1 MLSNQEM
8 IQLLASATSDDNDS
22 YKSMQELIRII
33 ASCVGV
39 DEETGDVFLK
49 VKEVEDNV
57 QANTVSQGLGFGL
70 GSPQSTLVEQ
80 EDNGGDNDS
89 LQD

>member
-1 MLSNQEM
+1 MLSNQDM
-8 IQLLASATSDDNDS
+8 IKLIADATNGNDDNS
-22 YKSMQELIRII
+22 FKSMQELIRVI

-39 DEETGDVFLK
+39 DEDTGEVFLK
-49 VKEVEDNV
+49 VKEVEG
-57 QANTVSQGLGFGL
+57 NTVSQGLGFGL
-70 GSPQSTLVEQ
+70 GTPQSTLVEQ

>member
-8 IQLLASATSDDNDS
+8 IKLIADATNDSIDS

-39 DEETGDVFLK
+39 DEDTGEVFLK
-49 VKEVEDNV
+49 VKEVEDN
-57 QANTVSQGLGFGL
+57 NLSQGLGFGL

-80 EDNGGDNDS
+80 EDNGGE
-89 LQD
+89 

>member
-8 IQLLASATSDDNDS
+8 IQLIASATSDSIDS
-22 YKSMQELIRII
+22 YKAIQELIRII

-39 DEETGDVFLK
+39 DEETGEVFLK
-49 VKEVEDNV
+49 IKEVEDN
-57 QANTVSQGLGFGL
+57 NLSQGLGFGL
-70 GSPQSTLVEQ
+70 GSPQSTLIEQ
-80 EDNGGDNDS
+80 EDNGGDNDT

>member
-1 MLSNQEM
+1 MLSNQDM
-8 IQLLASATSDDNDS
+8 IRLIASATSNDDDS
-22 YKSMQELIRII
+22 YKSIQELIRII

-39 DEETGDVFLK
+39 DEETGDVFLR
-49 VKEVEDNV
+49 VKEVEDINL
-57 QANTVSQGLGFGL
+57 SQGLGFGL
-70 GSPQSTLVEQ
+70 GLTQSTLVEQ

>member
-8 IQLLASATSDDNDS
+8 IQLIASATSDTDDS
-22 YKSMQELIRII
+22 YKSIQELIKII

-39 DEETGDVFLK
+39 DEDTGEVFLR
-49 VKEVEDNV
+49 VKNVEDN
-57 QANTVSQGLGFGL
+57 NLSQGLRFGL

-80 EDNGGDNDS
+80 EDDGGSNDS

>member
-8 IQLLASATSDDNDS
+8 IQLIASATNDSIDS
-22 YKSMQELIRII
+22 YKSIQELIKII

-49 VKEVEDNV
+49 VKEVEDN
-57 QANTVSQGLGFGL
+57 NMSQGLGFGL

-80 EDNGGDNDS
+80 EDNGGDNDT
-89 LQD
+89 LQN

>member
-8 IQLLASATSDDNDS
+8 IQLIASATNDSIDS
-22 YKSMQELIRII
+22 YKSIQELIKII

-39 DEETGDVFLK
+39 DEETGEVFLK
-49 VKEVEDNV
+49 VKEVEESSNL
-57 QANTVSQGLGFGL
+57 SQGFGFGL

-80 EDNGGDNDS
+80 EDNGGDNDT
-89 LQD
+89 LQN

>member
-8 IQLLASATSDDNDS
+8 IKLIADATNGNDDDS
-22 YKSMQELIRII
+22 FKSMQELIRII

-39 DEETGDVFLK
+39 DEETGEVFLK
-49 VKEVEDNV
+49 VKEVEDN
-57 QANTVSQGLGFGL
+57 NVSQGLGFGL

>member
-1 MLSNQEM
+1 MVSNQEM
-8 IQLLASATSDDNDS
+8 LQLIASATSDTDDS
-22 YKSMQELIRII
+22 YKSIQELIRII

-39 DEETGDVFLK
+39 DEETGEVFLK
-49 VKEVEDNV
+49 VKEVEE
-57 QANTVSQGLGFGL
+57 TPSLSQGLGFGL
-70 GSPQSTLVEQ
+70 GSPNSTLVEQ

>member
-1 MLSNQEM
+1 MLSNQDM
-8 IQLLASATSDDNDS
+8 VRLIASATSDDNDS

-49 VKEVEDNV
+49 VKEVEDN
-57 QANTVSQGLGFGL
+57 NLSQGLGFGL

>member
-8 IQLLASATSDDNDS
+8 IQLIASATNDNIDS

-39 DEETGDVFLK
+39 DEETGEVFLK
-49 VKEVEDNV
+49 VKEVEDN
-57 QANTVSQGLGFGL
+57 NLSQGLGFGL

>member
-1 MLSNQEM
+1 MLSNQDM
-8 IQLLASATSDDNDS
+8 VRLIASATSDDNDS

-39 DEETGDVFLK
+39 DEETGEVFLK
-49 VKEVEDNV
+49 VKEVEDN
-57 QANTVSQGLGFGL
+57 TVSQSLGFGL
-70 GSPQSTLVEQ
+70 RSSQSTLVEQ
-80 EDNGGDNDS
+80 EDNGGDDDT

>member
-8 IQLLASATSDDNDS
+8 IQLLASATSESIDS
-22 YKSMQELIRII
+22 YKSIQELIRII

-39 DEETGDVFLK
+39 DEETGEVFLK
-49 VKEVEDNV
+49 VKEVEDN
-57 QANTVSQGLGFGL
+57 NVSQSLGFGL

>member
-1 MLSNQEM
+1 MLSNQDM
-8 IQLLASATSDDNDS
+8 VKLIADATSDSDDS

-39 DEETGDVFLK
+39 DEDSGEVFLK
-49 VKEVEDNV
+49 VKEVEDN
-57 QANTVSQGLGFGL
+57 NVSQGLGFGL

-80 EDNGGDNDS
+80 EDNGGE
-89 LQD
+89 